1 MREGP
6 LMRTHW
12 DESSVLAVALV
23 MAMAD
28 RFTQTDERQCVVRIG
43 QMITDSKIETDLP
56 ADWCIAA
63 LGLLAAR
70 AVEDL
75 ATSSGEPTALWLE
88 RWLIESYGGPTS
100 V

>member
-1 MREGP
+1 
-6 LMRTHW
+6 MRTDW

-23 MAMAD
+23 TAMSD

-43 QMITDSKIETDLP
+43 QMITDSKIESDLP
-56 ADWCIAA
+56 ADWCIGA

-75 ATSSGEPTALWLE
+75 ATCTGEPPALWLE
-88 RWLIESYGGPTS
+88 RWLGEPYGA
-100 V
+100 VKA